1 MPKKYY
7 KFFIT
12 QNTGRSHVR
21 VIPYIVYHQMQKLK
35 QLSILIINIDAKDYL
50 RLTEVMQVT
59 TQCLTAIYVVTE
71 VQFFVN

>member
-12 QNTGRSHVR
+12 QNTGRFHVR